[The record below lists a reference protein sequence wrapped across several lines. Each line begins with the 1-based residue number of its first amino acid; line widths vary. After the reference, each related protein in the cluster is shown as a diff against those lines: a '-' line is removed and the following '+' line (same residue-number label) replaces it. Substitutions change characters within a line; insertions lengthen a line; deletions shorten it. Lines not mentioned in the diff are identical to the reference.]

1 MRGRV
6 LFVSDHPEVAVAV
19 GAALSTQH
27 FDVQRASNKADAAA
41 RLDAGDY
48 DAFIIDIDLNHD
60 EGGLAFLRYLK
71 MSAEHLLPRV
81 VVISAEAPERVSHEL
96 HAIGIC
102 DIVPKPVRAEDILA
116 AVEECLDKSSARV
129 H

>member
-19 GAALSTQH
+19 SAALSTH
-27 FDVQRASNKADAAA
+27 EFEVHRAANKADAAA

-48 DAFIIDIDLNHD
+48 DVFIIDINLDD
-60 EGGLAFLRYLK
+60 TEGGLAFLRHLK
-71 MSAEHLLPRV
+71 TTTEHLLPRV
-81 VVISAEAPERVSHEL
+81 VVISAEAPERVSEEL

-102 DIVPKPVRAEDILA
+102 DIVPKPVRAEEILA